1 MAGHS
6 KWANIQ
12 HRKGKAD
19 KAKAKLF
26 SKLAKEITVA
36 AKSGMADVNF
46 NPRLRLAVNNAKAAS
61 MPKDNIQRAIDKGAG
76 GDATNY
82 EAIRYEGFAPG
93 GVGLIVECST
103 DNKNRAATDVRTAF
117 THHGGN
123 LGQTG
128 AVSSGFEHVGEIVY
142 PPSAGTEDAIMEAAL
157 DAGASDVSS
166 DEEGHYIYTA
176 RADLAEVASAL
187 ETGQHGAGRRREC
200 RQAHED
206 ARRARGLRRRAERLR
221 QLRDL
226 GCRDGAAGRVAPI
239 RALWLRR
246 RIVGRLVE
254 SHARQVWLER
264 HVTCIAR
271 GNQAIAGGGQLIDIP
286 RLDRRQRVHARIAH
300 FVRHPDPFRI
310 TDPLGIVRACTGKLD
325 GLAR

>member
-36 AKSGMADVNF
+36 AKAGMADPAF

-76 GDATNY
+76 NDGANY

-93 GVGLIVECST
+93 GVGLIIECST
-103 DNKNRAATDVRTAF
+103 DNKNRAATDVRTAL
-117 THHGGN
+117 TRYGGN

-128 AVSSGFEHVGEIVY
+128 AVSSGFENVGEIVY
-142 PPSAGTEDAIMEAAL
+142 PLNAGTEDAIMEAAI

-166 DEEGHYIYTA
+166 DSDGHYIYTA
-176 RADLAEVASAL
+176 RGDLMEVATAL
-187 ETGQHGAGRRREC
+187 EGKIKTPATSTALIWKPLNTVPVEGENADKLMSMIEELEDCDDVQNVYGNYELSDAEMARLAG
-200 RQAHED
+200 
-206 ARRARGLRRRAERLR
+206 
-221 QLRDL
+221 
-226 GCRDGAAGRVAPI
+226 
-239 RALWLRR
+239 
-246 RIVGRLVE
+246 
-254 SHARQVWLER
+254 
-264 HVTCIAR
+264 
-271 GNQAIAGGGQLIDIP
+271 
-286 RLDRRQRVHARIAH
+286 
-300 FVRHPDPFRI
+300 
-310 TDPLGIVRACTGKLD
+310 
-325 GLAR
+325 

>member
-36 AKSGMADVNF
+36 AKTGAADPAF

-93 GVGLIVECST
+93 GIGLIIECST
-103 DNKNRAATDVRTAF
+103 DNRNRAATDVRTAL
-117 THHGGN
+117 TRYGGN

-142 PPSAGTEDAIMEAAL
+142 PREAGSDDAIMEAAI
-157 DAGASDVSS
+157 DAGASDVES
-166 DEEGHYIYTA
+166 DADGHCIYTA
-176 RADLAEVASAL
+176 RSDLAEVAAAL
-187 ETGQHGAGRRREC
+187 EGRIKTPATSTTLIWKPLNTVPVEGENADALMKMLEELDDCDDVQNVYGNYEISDAEMARLAG
-200 RQAHED
+200 
-206 ARRARGLRRRAERLR
+206 
-221 QLRDL
+221 
-226 GCRDGAAGRVAPI
+226 
-239 RALWLRR
+239 
-246 RIVGRLVE
+246 
-254 SHARQVWLER
+254 
-264 HVTCIAR
+264 
-271 GNQAIAGGGQLIDIP
+271 
-286 RLDRRQRVHARIAH
+286 
-300 FVRHPDPFRI
+300 
-310 TDPLGIVRACTGKLD
+310 
-325 GLAR
+325 

>member
-36 AKSGMADVNF
+36 AKGGMADVNF

-76 GDATNY
+76 GDGANY

-142 PPSAGTEDAIMEAAL
+142 PPEAGSEDAMMEAAL

-166 DEEGHYIYTA
+166 DADGHYIYTA

-187 ETGQHGAGRRREC
+187 EGKIK
-200 RQAHED
+200 
-206 ARRARGLRRRAERLR
+206 
-221 QLRDL
+221 
-226 GCRDGAAGRVAPI
+226 VAPTST
-239 RALWLRR
+239 ALIWKPTNTVQVEGENADKLMKMLEELEDCDDVQNVYGNYE
-246 RIVGRLVE
+246 ISDAEMARL
-254 SHARQVWLER
+254 
-264 HVTCIAR
+264 
-271 GNQAIAGGGQLIDIP
+271 AG
-286 RLDRRQRVHARIAH
+286 
-300 FVRHPDPFRI
+300 
-310 TDPLGIVRACTGKLD
+310 
-325 GLAR
+325 

>member
-19 KAKAKLF
+19 KAKARLF

-36 AKSGMADVNF
+36 AKSGMADPAF

-61 MPKDNIQRAIDKGAG
+61 MPKDNIQRAIDKGSG
-76 GDATNY
+76 GDSANY

-128 AVSSGFEHVGEIVY
+128 AVSSGFEHVGEIIY
-142 PPSAGTEDAIMEAAL
+142 PVTAGTEDAVMEAAL
-157 DAGASDVSS
+157 EAGATDVSS
-166 DEEGHYIYTA
+166 DTEGHYIYTA
-176 RADLAEVASAL
+176 RADLAEVAAAL
-187 ETGQHGAGRRREC
+187 
-200 RQAHED
+200 D
-206 ARRARGLRRRAERLR
+206 
-221 QLRDL
+221 
-226 GCRDGAAGRVAPI
+226 
-239 RALWLRR
+239 
-246 RIVGRLVE
+246 GRLKTTATSTALIWKPLNTVAIE
-254 SHARQVWLER
+254 GDNADKLMKLLEELEECDDVQNVYGNYEISEAEMARLS
-264 HVTCIAR
+264 
-271 GNQAIAGGGQLIDIP
+271 G
-286 RLDRRQRVHARIAH
+286 
-300 FVRHPDPFRI
+300 
-310 TDPLGIVRACTGKLD
+310 
-325 GLAR
+325 

>member
-36 AKSGMADVNF
+36 AKSGMADPAF

-76 GDATNY
+76 GDDANY

-93 GVGLIVECST
+93 GVGLIIECST
-103 DNKNRAATDVRTAF
+103 DNRNRAATDVRTAL
-117 THHGGN
+117 TRHGGN

-142 PPSAGTEDAIMEAAL
+142 PPEAGSEDEIMEAAL
-157 DAGASDVSS
+157 EAGASDVSG
-166 DEEGHYIYTA
+166 DADGHYIYTA

-187 ETGQHGAGRRREC
+187 E
-200 RQAHED
+200 
-206 ARRARGLRRRAERLR
+206 
-221 QLRDL
+221 
-226 GCRDGAAGRVAPI
+226 
-239 RALWLRR
+239 R
-246 RIVGRLVE
+246 RIKIAARSTALIWKPLNTISVEGETADQVMKLIEALEDCDDVQNVYGNYELSDAEMARL
-254 SHARQVWLER
+254 
-264 HVTCIAR
+264 
-271 GNQAIAGGGQLIDIP
+271 AG
-286 RLDRRQRVHARIAH
+286 
-300 FVRHPDPFRI
+300 
-310 TDPLGIVRACTGKLD
+310 
-325 GLAR
+325 

>member
-36 AKSGMADVNF
+36 AKAGMADVNF
-46 NPRLRLAVNNAKAAS
+46 NPRLRLAVNNAKSVS

-76 GDATNY
+76 SDGANY

-103 DNKNRAATDVRTAF
+103 DNKNRAATDVRTSF

-128 AVSSGFEHVGEIVY
+128 AVSSGFENVGEIIY
-142 PPSAGTEDAIMEAAL
+142 PPEAGTEDAIMEAAL

-166 DEEGHYIYTA
+166 DADGHYIYTA
-176 RADLAEVASAL
+176 RSDLAEVAAAL
-187 ETGQHGAGRRREC
+187 EGKIKTAATSTALIWKPLNTVSVEGENAEKLMKMLEELEDCDDVQNVYGNYEISEAEMARLAG
-200 RQAHED
+200 
-206 ARRARGLRRRAERLR
+206 
-221 QLRDL
+221 
-226 GCRDGAAGRVAPI
+226 
-239 RALWLRR
+239 
-246 RIVGRLVE
+246 
-254 SHARQVWLER
+254 
-264 HVTCIAR
+264 
-271 GNQAIAGGGQLIDIP
+271 
-286 RLDRRQRVHARIAH
+286 
-300 FVRHPDPFRI
+300 
-310 TDPLGIVRACTGKLD
+310 
-325 GLAR
+325 